1 MPRFVWLSGPECG
14 DMGVTTAFD
23 REWRVDKPVE
33 VDEETAVRVRRNRF
47 FREVKAKAAPP
58 AAEPVAEAEEPAEE
72 ATKAE
77 LWALAEERGV
87 EIDRRWG
94 IARLREALEL

>member
-47 FREVKAKAAPP
+47 FRELKAKAAPP
-58 AAEPVAEAEEPAEE
+58 PAEPEVEPTED